1 MRQRHASKWH
11 SYQCFNPRTREGC
24 DTPHFITYR
33 IWRVSIHAPLARCDS
48 YHHYFRQN
56 TSEFQSTHLL
66 RGATTGCPLRCGL
79 SGSFN
84 PRTSCEVRQ
93 QKDIF
98 TVSFACIDGDIF
110 PRIQF
115 VITKFRDLIKIFLAY
130 SKVLAANTM
139 FTIASHR
146 VIPTFTLVPLYNF
159 QNIMYSTSY

>member
-1 MRQRHASKWH
+1 MESLILAQ
-11 SYQCFNPRTREGC
+11 
-24 DTPHFITYR
+24 D
-33 IWRVSIHAPLARCDS
+33 VSIHAPLARCD
-48 YHHYFRQN
+48 QTN
-56 TSEFQSTHLL
+56 LMTSIKNS
-66 RGATTGCPLRCGL
+66 R
-79 SGSFN
+79 FN

>member
-1 MRQRHASKWH
+1 MIEVDVAHA
-11 SYQCFNPRTREGC
+11 
-24 DTPHFITYR
+24 
-33 IWRVSIHAPLARCDS
+33 A
-48 YHHYFRQN
+48 
-56 TSEFQSTHLL
+56 FQSTHLL
-66 RGATTGCPLRCGL
+66 RGATQNYTLAEADSLR
-79 SGSFN
+79 FN

>member
-1 MRQRHASKWH
+1 MQPPK
-11 SYQCFNPRTREGC
+11 
-24 DTPHFITYR
+24 
-33 IWRVSIHAPLARCDS
+33 VSIHAPLARCDV
-48 YHHYFRQN
+48 
-56 TSEFQSTHLL
+56 TVVGPTKV
-66 RGATTGCPLRCGL
+66 AI
-79 SGSFN
+79 SFN

>member
-1 MRQRHASKWH
+1 MA
-11 SYQCFNPRTREGC
+11 
-24 DTPHFITYR
+24 
-33 IWRVSIHAPLARCDS
+33 AM
-48 YHHYFRQN
+48 
-56 TSEFQSTHLL
+56 
-66 RGATTGCPLRCGL
+66 ATEIKEAC
-79 SGSFN
+79 FN